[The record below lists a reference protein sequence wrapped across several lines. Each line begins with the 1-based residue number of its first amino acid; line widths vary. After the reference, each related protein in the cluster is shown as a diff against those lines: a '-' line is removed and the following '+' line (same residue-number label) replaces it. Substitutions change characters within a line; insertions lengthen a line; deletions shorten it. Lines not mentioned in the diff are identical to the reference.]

1 MNNFF
6 YNESDFSLFK
16 KALKQTESEPVIINI
31 LSTDSSLKEANKHE
45 EAPVVRKNLSSKFKP
60 NPFNKF
66 FGPRKQRTTPV
77 DMGNFSSWKNKNYR
91 EAEQQISTSTETSAR
106 TTFSLADYMNQ
117 NTSEKKF
124 NDVDQLKSETQKPI
138 TQLSSDDPTYKKY
151 SLDSYLHKLE
161 QQSQVKSEFEENS
174 DILEPLVDMNM
185 QEVVPTSGQDEVF
198 GGASNV
204 NVEDFSLD
212 EGFAGERFSFEREE
226 LDKVRSRLDKLE
238 REAQNIKEKQ
248 TEKVISTN
256 ELTDIAKDG
265 EEDDFDLGKLG
276 IDDEDLLDDIEKVN
290 DKFGANDV
298 QEKPDAPKVQ
308 GKRFFEINR
317 NENVKPRTTEQEDVV
332 GGGSVD
338 DESSE
343 ETSAE
348 TTETSTETASTEATQ
363 TGSGSPEGVVI
374 SGDVTILTGG
384 EGETATTEAEQGETA
399 SAEGEEKEEFVTGKT
414 VSRDDILTKE
424 DFRTITDEFMTKFTE
439 MYQKGPNGAQQGQ
452 SFGAPAETAG
462 EGVPPLDT
470 DDEMTGFDGQSVPV
484 YGDPYEAYGQEQTP
498 VGYTGYGPAP
508 IDNTQMLQQQQNELQ
523 AKIIEMLETNKKS
536 DFEAEEKLRLA
547 KLENQRMAQEYE
559 TRLKDLESSFR
570 RRDEE
575 MKKQAY
581 LDKLKSDIK
590 LKKAETSYKKKEE
603 EFRELAN
610 VSSEKAKFGI
620 MLKKELEN
628 NLNISNLEMDKKLLE
643 VASKNKKKLYDEE
656 LAAKEKAA
664 KVVET
669 EVVEEEVEEE
679 EVVEKPKKTTTKKTT
694 TRRRTTTGRTTTRP
708 RSRTRTP
715 RRKID
720 SDIIGGI
727 DFE

>member
-6 YNESDFSLFK
+6 YKETDFSLFR
-16 KALKQTESEPVIINI
+16 KALKQAEDEPVIINI
-31 LSTDSSLKEANKHE
+31 LSTDPSLQENAKRE
-45 EAPVVRKNLSSKFKP
+45 ETPVARKNLSNKFQP
-60 NPFNKF
+60 NPFSKF

-91 EAEQQISTSTETSAR
+91 EAEQQISTSPETSAR

-198 GGASNV
+198 GGESSV
-204 NVEDFSLD
+204 NVEDFSFD
-212 EGFAGERFSFEREE
+212 DGFAGERFSFEREE

-248 TEKVISTN
+248 TEKVITTN

-276 IDDEDLLDDIEKVN
+276 IEDEDLLDDIEKVN

-317 NENVKPRTTEQEDVV
+317 NENVRPKSTTQDDVV
-332 GGGSVD
+332 GGSVD
-338 DESSE
+338 DEASE

-348 TTETSTETASTEATQ
+348 ATETSTETATTETTQ

-384 EGETATTEAEQGETA
+384 EGEISATEAEQGETA

-452 SFGAPAETAG
+452 SFGAPAETSG
-462 EGVPPLDT
+462 EGVPPIDA
-470 DDEMTGFDGQSVPV
+470 DDEMSGFDEQSIPV
-484 YGDPYEAYGQEQTP
+484 YGDPYAAYGQEQTP

-508 IDNTQMLQQQQNELQ
+508 VDNTQMLQQQQNELQ

-590 LKKAETSYKKKEE
+590 LKKAETSYKKREE
-603 EFRELAN
+603 EFRELAS
-610 VSSEKAKFGI
+610 VSSEKVKFGI

-628 NLNISNLEMDKKLLE
+628 NLNVSNLEMDKKLLE
-643 VASKNKKKLYDEE
+643 VASKNKKKYYEE
-656 LAAKEKAA
+656 EKAA
-664 KVVET
+664 QEEAAAKVEEE
-669 EVVEEEVEEE
+669 EVVEEVEED

-694 TRRRTTTGRTTTRP
+694 TKRRTTAGRTT
-708 RSRTRTP
+708 RSRSRTP

>member
-6 YNESDFSLFK
+6 YKETDFSLFR
-16 KALKQTESEPVIINI
+16 KALKQAEDEPVIINI
-31 LSTDSSLKEANKHE
+31 LSTDPSLQENVKRE
-45 EAPVVRKNLSSKFKP
+45 ETPVARKNLSNKFQP
-60 NPFNKF
+60 NPFSKF

-91 EAEQQISTSTETSAR
+91 EAEQQISTTSDTAEKS
-106 TTFSLADYMNQ
+106 TFSLADYMNK
-117 NTSEKKF
+117 NTSEKMF
-124 NDVDQLKSETQKPI
+124 NDIDQLKSENQKPI
-138 TQLSSDDPTYKKY
+138 NQLSSDDPTYKKY

-161 QQSQVKSEFEENS
+161 QQSQVKTEFEENS
-174 DILEPLVDMNM
+174 DILEPLVDLTM

-198 GGASNV
+198 GQESAV
-204 NVEDFSLD
+204 NVEDFSFD
-212 EGFAGERFSFEREE
+212 EHFAGERFSFEREE

-248 TEKVISTN
+248 TEKVITTN
-256 ELTDIAKDG
+256 ELTSIAKDG

-276 IDDEDLLDDIEKVN
+276 IEDEELLDDIEKVN
-290 DKFGANDV
+290 DKFGAADV

-317 NENVKPRTTEQEDVV
+317 NENIKPKETAQTDTESSDESIEGEVDAEKLQEFESDADSKETTQGSGSEGIVISGDATIVV
-332 GGGSVD
+332 GGTD
-338 DESSE
+338 DNAKSE
-343 ETSAE
+343 TGETATEESAE
-348 TTETSTETASTEATQ
+348 TTDKQ
-363 TGSGSPEGVVI
+363 
-374 SGDVTILTGG
+374 
-384 EGETATTEAEQGETA
+384 
-399 SAEGEEKEEFVTGKT
+399 EFVTGKEI
-414 VSRDDILTKE
+414 SRDDVLTKE

-439 MYQKGPNGAQQGQ
+439 MYQKGPAGAAQATTA
-452 SFGAPAETAG
+452 APAG
-462 EGVPPLDT
+462 EGVAPVDAG
-470 DDEMTGFDGQSVPV
+470 DDVEGFVDEQSLPV
-484 YGDPYEAYGQEQTP
+484 YGDPYAAYGQEQTP

-508 IDNTQMLQQQQNELQ
+508 IDNTQLLQQQQNELQ
-523 AKIIEMLETNKKS
+523 AKIIEMLETNKKT

-559 TRLKDLESSFR
+559 SRLKELESSFR
-570 RRDEE
+570 KRDEE

-590 LKKAETSYKKKEE
+590 LKKAETNYKKKEE
-603 EFRELAN
+603 EFRELASA
-610 VSSEKAKFGI
+610 SSERVKFGI

-628 NLNISNLEMDKKLLE
+628 NLNTSNLEMDKKLLE
-643 VASKNKKKLYDEE
+643 VASKNKKKLYEEE
-656 LAAKEKAA
+656 LAAREQAA

-694 TRRRTTTGRTTTRP
+694 TRRRTTTGRSTSRP
-708 RSRTRTP
+708 RSRTP